1 MESARRW
8 SGFVCPD
15 CRFVFRVPRDHDGKG
30 IVCPSCR
37 RILRIPEAGDV
48 TPPLIVS
55 VRDVAAQVSMEPE
68 PVDSDDAPD
77 EEIPEAARRKRRGK
91 HGSEVLSWDAD
102 SSGRRRSRASE
113 RRRMGWFFAVGLVMF
128 ATLIG
133 ALVLVLQ
140 TGSGQAD
147 AQPPLAGLGTPASS
161 DAAAD
166 EFAAADEA
174 GLPSIMRR
182 SEVSLL
188 AEAEPLA
195 RRFLEAASVEE
206 MLPLVRNPEVA
217 GPRMLEFYPQ
227 GRIEPPG
234 LSVFNASGAP
244 NYRSAIVSVD
254 LLTDE
259 HETRQLAFVE
269 TDDGLKVDWESFAG
283 WSEMPWDE
291 FIAQRTTEPRLFRV
305 ILRVLEYYNFDFTDE
320 AFWQSYRLESPD
332 GEHILFGYAERGS
345 LLQQQLRPDVA
356 KSSVAATLILKF
368 PEGAASDNQV
378 IIERFVA
385 DGWIED

>member
-1 MESARRW
+1 M
-8 SGFVCPD
+8 
-15 CRFVFRVPRDHDGKG
+15 
-30 IVCPSCR
+30 
-37 RILRIPEAGDV
+37 LRIPEAGDV

-55 VRDVAAQVSMEPE
+55 VKDVAAQVSMESE
-68 PVDSDDAPD
+68 PVDPDDGPD
-77 EEIPEAARRKRRGK
+77 EEIPELARRKWRGK
-91 HGSEVLSWDAD
+91 HGAEVLSWDAD
-102 SSGRRRSRASE
+102 SSGRRRSGASE

-140 TGSGQAD
+140 SGSGKAG
-147 AQPPLAGLGTPASS
+147 AQLPLAGRGTPVPSS
-161 DAAAD
+161 ETEDKLSAT
-166 EFAAADEA
+166 DEA

-182 SEVSLL
+182 SEVSLI

-195 RRFLEAASVEE
+195 RRFLEATSVEE
-206 MLPLVRNPEVA
+206 MLPLVRNPEMA

-227 GRIEPPG
+227 GKIEPPG
-234 LSVFNASGAP
+234 LSTFNASGVP
-244 NYRSAIVSVD
+244 NYRNAIVSVD

-259 HETRQLAFVE
+259 YETRQLAFVE

-283 WSEMPWDE
+283 WSEIPWDE
-291 FIAQRTTEPRLFRV
+291 FIAQRPTEPRLFRV

-332 GEHILFGYAERGS
+332 GEHIIFGYAERGS

-356 KSSVAATLILKF
+356 RSSIAATLILRF